1 MKRLAAISMT
11 GLLVFSANALSQI
24 ADMDRFER
32 DLRIMEGI
40 LDKLLS
46 ESRQSLPF
54 SKAKG
59 FYLDNFGVIFQLD
72 HSSDV
77 PRFTVRV
84 PNQDLEVSLEKMKKE
99 QEEMEKQIQKQMSD
113 AEEVREKVIAKT
125 RANLR
130 NWFEFEKAD
139 TLDDQ
144 ERAELRKKTLE
155 NMEEN
160 IRVFF
165 RNYASSISQLNEQD
179 RIAVIVR
186 LKDWHPLMKFNAYLS
201 GGASRADIMRF
212 RRGQISEQQFDSLV
226 EFHLTDETSDLSSD
240 IEIMR
245 EVLKRGLESGSYRVA
260 NLQNGLYLDGF
271 GVVYSMEIPS
281 LSFIRE
287 GSTAFS
293 IVIDKNSYSLQSRE
307 EKEYQAQT
315 EKKEEERDFME
326 RIAARE
332 KRSKEEQEKM
342 EQKRKEFMDKL
353 KADLI
358 ELAGSYGHTL
368 RLDPEEWMVI
378 AAQFNGHVFWQG
390 GKTASPSHMTL
401 QFKKKDLDAF
411 HTGSL
416 TEEAFKNRTI
426 IRFF

>member
-1 MKRLAAISMT
+1 MKRLTTISMI
-11 GLLVFSANALSQI
+11 GLLAFSAGALSQI
-24 ADMDRFER
+24 ADRDRFER

-40 LDKLLS
+40 LDKLVS
-46 ESRQSLPF
+46 ENRQNLPF
-54 SKAKG
+54 SKARG

-72 HSSDV
+72 HSSDI
-77 PRFTVRV
+77 PRFIVRV
-84 PNQDLEVSLEKMKKE
+84 PNQDLQVSLEKMKKDR
-99 QEEMEKQIQKQMSD
+99 EEMEKQIQKQVSA
-113 AEEVREKVIAKT
+113 AEEVREKVIVKT
-125 RANLR
+125 RENLR

-226 EFHLTDETSDLSSD
+226 EFHLIDETSDLSSD

-281 LSFIRE
+281 LSYVRE
-287 GSTAFS
+287 GSSLFS
-293 IVIDKNSYSLQSRE
+293 IVIDKNSYALKSRE

-315 EKKEEERDFME
+315 EKKEKERDFMDQ
-326 RIAARE
+326 IAARE

-342 EQKRKEFMDKL
+342 EQRKKDFLNNL
-353 KADLI
+353 KSDLI

-368 RLDPEEWMVI
+368 RLEPDEWMVI
-378 AAQFNGHVFWQG
+378 TAHINGHTFWPG
-390 GKTASPSHMTL
+390 GRKAGPTHMTL

-411 HTGSL
+411 HTGGL
-416 TEEAFKNRTI
+416 TEEAFQKRVI
-426 IRFF
+426 VRSF